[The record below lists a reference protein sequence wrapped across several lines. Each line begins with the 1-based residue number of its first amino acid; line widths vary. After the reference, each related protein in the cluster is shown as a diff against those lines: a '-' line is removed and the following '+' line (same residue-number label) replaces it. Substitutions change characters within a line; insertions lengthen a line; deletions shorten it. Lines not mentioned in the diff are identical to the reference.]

1 MTEEYSKQELWKIY
15 EGLPE
20 ELKEAIFSVETA
32 NNIYNTCIRNE
43 IEENKISEVAK
54 YVGFVL
60 FGILAPE
67 NFKEILEKK
76 LKFKKEAAEN
86 IAKEI
91 NRFIFYP
98 VKPALE
104 QLYKTEAELTEEV
117 VEKPVEKIR
126 EESPRKDIY
135 KEPVE

>member
-20 ELKEAIFSVETA
+20 ELKEAIFSAETA
-32 NNIYNTCIRNE
+32 NNIYNVCVRNE

-60 FGILAPE
+60 FGILAAE
-67 NFKEILEKK
+67 NFQEILERK
-76 LKFKKEAAEN
+76 LKFKKETAEN

-91 NRFIFYP
+91 NRFVFYP

-104 QLYKTEAELTEEV
+104 QLYKTEVGIAEEAG
-117 VEKPVEKIR
+117 EKSAGRIR